1 MTGMHIIIASFLTQ
15 SCYGMK
21 EIEGTK
27 HDKVN
32 HFPNCVAMLC
42 VQQRMVVVEKLVHLF
57 VLKHKTK
64 AEKEAI
70 RFPRLRQL
78 YSFTLS
84 CAFQVHRCLSLVA
97 ITSDWDTP

>member
-1 MTGMHIIIASFLTQ
+1 MTGMHNIIASFPTQ

-21 EIEGTK
+21 EIEGAK
-27 HDKVN
+27 HDYVN
-32 HFPNCVAMLC
+32 HFLNCVAVLC
-42 VQQRMVVVEKLVHLF
+42 VQQRTVVVEKHVHLF

-64 AEKEAI
+64 SEKEAI

-84 CAFQVHRCLSLVA
+84 CAFLFHYCIYLTVN
-97 ITSDWDTP
+97 TSDWDTP